1 MWLVRLPDN
10 VKIESLPSLLAKSPC
25 GYEFES
31 ECERPIEAAFRK
43 FEPKGV
49 IRDLST
55 YQPLRPG
62 VALSCGAR
70 YWERSFSP
78 HQAFSLKTKIK
89 NNS

>member
-31 ECERPIEAAFRK
+31 ECEQPIEAAFRK

-62 VALSCGAR
+62 VALSCGGSILGK
-70 YWERSFSP
+70 ELLTTSGV
-78 HQAFSLKTKIK
+78 LVE
-89 NNS
+89 N